1 MSPADTELMIEA
13 QGLCKHYGQ
22 FAAIENVTFSIPAGQ
37 VTAFLGPN
45 GAGKSTT
52 MKILTG
58 FLSATRGTARI
69 GGHDVYHDRIAAAQ
83 LIGYLPEN
91 GPLYLEMTPRSLL
104 GYLGAARDLS
114 GSYLRERMNYVAER

>member
-1 MSPADTELMIEA
+1 MSPAGTELMIEA
-13 QGLCKHYGQ
+13 QGLCKYYGQ
-22 FAAIENVTFSIPAGQ
+22 FAAIDNVTFSIPSGQ

-58 FLSATRGTARI
+58 FLSATKGTARI
-69 GGHDVYHDRIAAAQ
+69 GGFDVYRDRIAAAQ

-91 GPLYLEMTPRSLL
+91 GPL
-104 GYLGAARDLS
+104 
-114 GSYLRERMNYVAER
+114 